1 MPGAER
7 TSRAGQSSGRA
18 GRRASQA
25 DEPGGR
31 AELSRCEGR
40 STRARRTGETPD
52 TILFFFLKIVSM
64 VSEPNKM
71 TAAHSIAVEAN
82 HKTLKPIKK
91 TTATRATA
99 GDPGHVG
106 RDYSTFVSKRN
117 HSPLMKKKP
126 SHGTLLAEGGAA
138 ELSRD
143 QRGGPSLGRE
153 PPSMPTVIYSV
164 VRLP

>member
-1 MPGAER
+1 MGPGER
-7 TSRAGQSSGRA
+7 ET
-18 GRRASQA
+18 RR
-25 DEPGGR
+25 D
-31 AELSRCEGR
+31 
-40 STRARRTGETPD
+40 TGYD
-52 TILFFFLKIVSM
+52 FIFFVEIVSM

-117 HSPLMKKKP
+117 HSPLMKKRP
-126 SHGTLLAEGGAA
+126 ESRHPVDGRRSS

-143 QRGGPSLGRE
+143 QIGGPSLGRE
-153 PPSMPTVIYSV
+153 PPSMPTVISSV
-164 VRLP
+164 VRLPLVYQHLA

>member
-1 MPGAER
+1 
-7 TSRAGQSSGRA
+7 
-18 GRRASQA
+18 
-25 DEPGGR
+25 
-31 AELSRCEGR
+31 
-40 STRARRTGETPD
+40 
-52 TILFFFLKIVSM
+52 M

-82 HKTLKPIKK
+82 HKTLKSIKK

-117 HSPLMKKKP
+117 HSPLMKKRP
-126 SHGTLLAEGGAA
+126 ESRHPVGGRRSS

-153 PPSMPTVIYSV
+153 PPSMPTVSIQS
-164 VRLP
+164 